1 MKIVISATELKKRA
15 AELGAEITEYYKG
28 KELTVVAVMNG
39 AMIFAADLVR
49 EIDLPLELDSVAVS
63 SYNHLESSGELNFR
77 CSIKNSVKDRHVLL
91 VDDIFDTGFTASEIM
106 KHFKESGALSTE
118 CCCLLNKKDVAKK
131 APAPKWTGFDIP
143 KVFVV
148 GYGLDADEKYRNLP
162 DICEF
167 ES

>member
-77 CSIKNSVKDRHVLL
+77 
-91 VDDIFDTGFTASEIM
+91 
-106 KHFKESGALSTE
+106 
-118 CCCLLNKKDVAKK
+118 
-131 APAPKWTGFDIP
+131 
-143 KVFVV
+143 
-148 GYGLDADEKYRNLP
+148 
-162 DICEF
+162 
-167 ES
+167 